1 MISLGEMVAYL
12 PLPGGHIML
21 ADRFVDPA
29 FAFTLGWN
37 YVSLFRFASAFL
49 YSWLMER
56 LFAVVQLDYHPSCRA
71 LRCGCFNVSSSGDL
85 EDGIELMTAD
95 VTLSNYWNK
104 TVNNGVWITICLV
117 VVFAINF
124 AGAGVY
130 GECEFW
136 FASIKV
142 LTIVGLIILGIILTA
157 GGGPDKTA
165 HGFEFWR
172 NPGPLVQYAGIPGAL
187 GKFLG
192 FWAVLSQAAFS
203 YIGTEIVGKSRMRFA
218 GLG

>member
-12 PLPGGHIML
+12 PVPGGHIKL

-37 YVSLFRFASAFL
+37 YVSRLDLSGGTRPINDVFCLLLSIQWYNWTIILPAELSAA
-49 YSWLMER
+49 
-56 LFAVVQLDYHPSCRA
+56 AVL
-71 LRCGCFNVSSSGDL
+71 
-85 EDGIELMTAD
+85 I
-95 VTLSNYWNK
+95 NYWNK
-104 TVNNGVWITICLV
+104 SVNNGVWITICLV

-203 YIGTEIVGKSRMRFA
+203 YIGTEIVGTSSSPCPNEQDTYF
-218 GLG
+218 L